1 VFLEQMKKKVHDT
14 GMRIVLPDGGDDRAL
29 RAAASLRD
37 EGCLEPILIGKP
49 KDVESRAKSIGVNLK
64 DIAVQFPEDDDNF
77 DAYVETY
84 HGLRKEK
91 GITLA
96 QAKEKVL
103 LPQYFGALMVQGGAA
118 DGMVSGL
125 SSHTKPFI
133 PAFQIVKLQEG
144 YRRASSVF
152 VLEWPER
159 LLFFADCSVNINPD
173 AQTLCDIAH
182 ATQQTVKWFGH
193 EPRVAF
199 LSFSTRD
206 SAKGE
211 LVDKVKQ
218 ATELARKECPNVV
231 MDGEIQFDA
240 ALLPEVA
247 RIKAPDSP
255 FCEEGANVFIFPDLN
270 SGNIAYKITERL
282 GRARATG
289 PILQGLK
296 HPINDVSRGCSADD
310 FANVAVLTAALAFL
324 QRKKIPT
331 SQHR

>member
-1 VFLEQMKKKVHDT
+1 MFLDLMREKVRGT
-14 GMRIVLPDGGDDRAL
+14 GMRVVMPDGGDDRAL

-37 EGCLEPILIGKP
+37 ERCLEPILIGKP
-49 KDVESRAKSIGVNLK
+49 KDVERQAKSIGVNL
-64 DIAVQFPEDDDNF
+64 DRIAVQFPEEDSKF
-77 DAYVETY
+77 DSYVKTY
-84 HGLRKEK
+84 YELRKEK
-91 GITLA
+91 GVTFE
-96 QAKEKVL
+96 QAREKVL
-103 LPQYFGALMVQGGAA
+103 LPQYFGALMVQASDA

-125 SSHTKPFI
+125 SSNTKPFI
-133 PAFQIVKLQEG
+133 PAFQIVKLQED

-182 ATQQTVKWFGH
+182 ATAQTVRWFGY

-218 ATELARKECPNVV
+218 ATQLARAECPDVIL
-231 MDGEIQFDA
+231 DGEIQFDA
-240 ALLPEVA
+240 ALIPEVA

-255 FCEEGANVFIFPDLN
+255 FCEKGANVFIFPDLN
-270 SGNIAYKITERL
+270 CGNIAYKITERL

-289 PILQGLK
+289 PILQGLN

-324 QRKKIPT
+324 QRKKIAT
-331 SQHR
+331 GQHR